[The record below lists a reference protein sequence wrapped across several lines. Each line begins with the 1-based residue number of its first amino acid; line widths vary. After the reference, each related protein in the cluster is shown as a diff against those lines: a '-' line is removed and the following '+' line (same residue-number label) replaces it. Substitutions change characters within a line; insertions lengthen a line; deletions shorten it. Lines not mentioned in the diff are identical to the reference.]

1 MMETLWQMMD
11 AQTVSSTAGINVMR
25 ETPLQMTSVKK
36 SAETALTSK
45 TMNVTMETTTREM
58 AALNSAKLSLAGTVQ
73 EVEGSAPRL
82 ARSSQWTSA
91 WSSAG
96 MVETLECM
104 NVMTGITKTGM
115 GVMKTVELN
124 GVGSA
129 TMEAQFK
136 KIHVLRNAGM
146 GWTFS
151 NTLVMTGT
159 Y

>member
-1 MMETLWQMMD
+1 MD
-11 AQTVSSTAGINVMR
+11 AQTVSLIVDINVMKV
-25 ETPLQMTSVKK
+25 TPSPTTSVKK
-36 SAETALTSK
+36 FAETALTSK
-45 TMNVTMETTTREM
+45 TMNVTMEITTREM
-58 AALNSAKLSLAGTVQ
+58 VAPNSVKLSLAGTAQ
-73 EVEGSAPRL
+73 EGEALAPRL

-91 WSSAG
+91 WSFAG
-96 MVETLECM
+96 MVETLECT
-104 NVMTGITKTGM
+104 NAMTGITKTGM

-129 TMEAQFK
+129 TMGARFK
-136 KIHVLRNAGM
+136 KIHVLRNVGM